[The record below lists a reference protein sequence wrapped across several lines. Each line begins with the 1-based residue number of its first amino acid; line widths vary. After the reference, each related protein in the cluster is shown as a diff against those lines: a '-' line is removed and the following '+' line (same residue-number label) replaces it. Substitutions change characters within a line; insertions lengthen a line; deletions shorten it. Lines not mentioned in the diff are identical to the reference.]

1 MTDEEIKEK
10 IYDIFEKEARVDR
23 SSLNEDTVL
32 EDLNIESL
40 DMVQILF
47 GIEEAFDVYV
57 PQDDE
62 NFKLETMK
70 DIIDGVKQLMAEKA
84 DS

>member
-1 MTDEEIKEK
+1 MTDEEIQEK
-10 IYDIFEKEARVDR
+10 VFDIFAKEARLDR
-23 SSLNEDTVL
+23 DSLTPESVL

-47 GIEEAFDVYV
+47 GIEETFDVYV
-57 PQDDE
+57 PQDEVE
-62 NFKLETMK
+62 NLKTLGDVIK
-70 DIIDGVKQLMAEKA
+70 GIKQLLSQN

>member
-1 MTDEEIKEK
+1 MTDEEIKKK

-23 SSLNEDTVL
+23 ANLTEDAVL

-47 GIEEAFDVYV
+47 GIEETFDVYV

-62 NFKLETMK
+62 NFKLEKMS
-70 DIIDGVKQLMAEKA
+70 DVINGVKQLMAEKA
-84 DS
+84 ES

>member
-10 IYDIFEKEARVDR
+10 VFDIFAKEARLDR
-23 SSLNEDTVL
+23 GSLTPDSAL

-47 GIEEAFDVYV
+47 GIEETFEVYV
-57 PQDDE
+57 PQDEVE
-62 NFKLETMK
+62 NLKTLGDVIEG
-70 DIIDGVKQLMAEKA
+70 IKQLLAQA